1 MSDHLL
7 FPGHLGAHHAFLS
20 RNGGVSGGVYES
32 LNCGP
37 GSNDDPDLVS
47 ENRRIAASVIAGRRD
62 TPLVSCYQIHS
73 NIAVEVTSDWGD
85 DRPKADAMV
94 TRKPGI
100 ILGILTADCTP
111 VLFADADAGVIG
123 AAHAGW
129 KGALAGVLENT
140 ITLMERLGGHRT
152 SIHAAIGPTIA
163 QASYEVS
170 AEFEADFLDKNDA
183 FSAFFTPG
191 KDTLHRQ
198 FDLPGLVA
206 HRLKEA
212 GIGTIV
218 NSGID
223 TYSSD
228 AHFSYRQT
236 THRGEPDYGRQL
248 SGIMLAG

>member
-1 MSDHLL
+1 MENHIRFPDHILA
-7 FPGHLGAHHAFLS
+7 PHAFLS
-20 RNGGVSGGVYES
+20 REGGGSVGLYES

-47 ENRRIAASVIAGRRD
+47 ENRRIAASIIAGRRD
-62 TPLVSCYQIHS
+62 TPLVSCYQVHS
-73 NIAVEVTSDWGD
+73 NIAVEVTSDWGN

-140 ITLMERLGGHRT
+140 ITLMEKLGSDRG
-152 SIHAAIGPTIA
+152 SISAAIGPTIA

-170 AEFEADFLDKNDA
+170 ADFEADFLDKNAA
-183 FSAFFTPG
+183 FSIFFTPG
-191 KDTLHRQ
+191 KDKLHRQ
-198 FDLPGLVA
+198 FDLPGLVT
-206 HRLKEA
+206 HRLKKA
-212 GIGTIV
+212 GIKNIV
-218 NSGID
+218 DSGID

-228 AHFSYRQT
+228 AHFSYRRT
-236 THRGEPDYGRQL
+236 THRGEADYGRQL